1 MAVMTARRTSLQ
13 FRRALP
19 FLAWLA
25 VAIAALGALPA
36 GAAADGPVTP
46 TATNYL
52 ARVTHVPIGIQAKVV
67 DAYLNLWMK
76 VPATANVTVLDYGG
90 APWVRFTPAGVAI
103 NHNSVE
109 YYLSQVPVPAV
120 PPKKLTRTTPPHWVK
135 VSSGHTYQWRE
146 GRLHALA
153 TIALTPG
160 ESYVGQ
166 WKIPLTLNARAATIT
181 GGIWHRGSPSL
192 LWFWPI
198 LVLIACALAAWRVHN
213 AELDGRLSRALALL
227 LLACVAVGM
236 GGKYL
241 HGSPE
246 VSAGSLA
253 LLVITLALLGAI
265 AGRLLSGQSG
275 GPLLI
280 FTAVVA
286 LWAGLTLLP
295 ALTHGYALVA
305 LPLFLVRVIAATLLG
320 GSISLALFGVRALD
334 RVPV

>member
-25 VAIAALGALPA
+25 AAIAALGALPA

-52 ARVTHVPIGIQAKVV
+52 ARITHVPAGVQAKVV
-67 DAYLNLWMK
+67 DEYLNLWMR
-76 VPATANVTVLDYGG
+76 VPPSAHVTVLDFGG
-90 APWVRFTPAGVAI
+90 GPWVRFTPGGVAV
-103 NHNSVE
+103 NHNSPE
-109 YYLSQVPVPAV
+109 YYYSQIPVPAV
-120 PPKKLTRTTPPHWVK
+120 APKGLTRTTPPHWVK
-135 VSSGHTYQWRE
+135 VSSGHEYQWRE

-153 TIALTPG
+153 TIALSPG

-166 WKIPLTLNARAATIT
+166 WKIPLTFNARAAAIT

-198 LVLIACALAAWRVHN
+198 LVLIACALAAWRVRN
-213 AELDGRLSRALALL
+213 AELDSRLSRALALL

-241 HGSPE
+241 HGSPG
-246 VSAGSLA
+246 VSAGSLV

-265 AGRLLSGQSG
+265 TGRLLSGQSG

-295 ALTHGYALVA
+295 VLTHGYALVA

-320 GSISLALFGVRALD
+320 GAVSLALFGVRALD
-334 RVPV
+334 RVAV